1 MPRSSKKTD
10 KTDEGKEVQKVEQP
24 VTPTRLM
31 SPFEEMDRLM
41 ESFFPRHWMRP
52 FRWEM
57 PSWAEL
63 GAPLEMKMPRV
74 DVIDR
79 DDEVVVKA
87 EIPGV
92 GKDDL
97 EVSMTDTTVTIKGC
111 TSHESK
117 EEKGNY
123 FRSEISRG
131 SFSRTVALPSD
142 VDSDRAKAVFKDG
155 ILELIIPKV
164 EKSKRKTIPI
174 E

>member
-1 MPRSSKKTD
+1 MAGTSKKSA
-10 KTDEGKEVQKVEQP
+10 KGEQGKEVQKVEQS
-24 VTPTRLM
+24 VTPTRAL

-41 ESFFPRHWMRP
+41 GSFFPRHWLRP

-63 GAPLEMKMPRV
+63 GAPLEMKMPRI

-79 DDEVVVKA
+79 DDDVLVRA

-92 GKDDL
+92 EKKDL

-111 TSHESK
+111 TSHEAK

-131 SFSRTVALPSD
+131 SFSRTIGLPSD
-142 VDSDRAKAVFKDG
+142 VDSDKAKAVFKDG
-155 ILELIIPKV
+155 ILELTIPKV
-164 EKSKRKTIPI
+164 EKAKRKSIPI
-174 E
+174 D

>member
-1 MPRSSKKTD
+1 MARTGKK
-10 KTDEGKEVQKVEQP
+10 EGKSTESKDVQKVEP
-24 VTPTRLM
+24 TVTPTRAM

-41 ESFFPRHWMRP
+41 ESFFPRHWLRP

-79 DDEVVVKA
+79 DDEVVVRA

-92 GKDDL
+92 DKEDL
-97 EVSMTDTTVTIKGC
+97 EVSMTDTAVTIQGSR
-111 TSHESK
+111 SHESK

-123 FRSEISRG
+123 YRSEISRG

-142 VDSDRAKAVFKDG
+142 VDSEKAKAVFKDG
-155 ILELIIPKV
+155 ILELTIPKV
-164 EKSKRKTIPI
+164 EKAKRKSIPI

>member
-1 MPRSSKKTD
+1 MARTGKK
-10 KTDEGKEVQKVEQP
+10 EGKSTESKDVQKVEP
-24 VTPTRLM
+24 AVTPTRAM

-41 ESFFPRHWMRP
+41 ESFFPRHWLRP

-79 DDEVVVKA
+79 DDEVVVRA

-92 GKDDL
+92 DKEDL
-97 EVSMTDTTVTIKGC
+97 EVSMTDTAVTIQGC

-123 FRSEISRG
+123 YRSEISRG

-142 VDSDRAKAVFKDG
+142 VDSEKAKAVFKDG
-155 ILELIIPKV
+155 ILELTIPKV
-164 EKSKRKTIPI
+164 EKAKRKSIPI
-174 E
+174 D

>member
-1 MPRSSKKTD
+1 MARENKK
-10 KTDEGKEVQKVEQP
+10 EGKSTENKDMQKVEP
-24 VTPTRLM
+24 AVTPTRAL

-41 ESFFPRHWMRP
+41 ESFIPRRWLRP

-63 GAPLEMKMPRV
+63 GAPLDMKAPRI

-79 DDEVVVKA
+79 DEEVVVRA

-92 GKDDL
+92 DKEDL
-97 EVSMTDTTVTIKGC
+97 EVSMTDTTVTIQGC
-111 TSHESK
+111 TRHETK

-123 FRSEISRG
+123 YRSEISRG
-131 SFSRTVALPSD
+131 SFSRTVVLPSD
-142 VDSDRAKAVFKDG
+142 VDSDKAKAMFKDG
-155 ILELIIPKV
+155 ILELTIPKV
-164 EKSKRKTIPI
+164 EKAKRKSIPI